1 MCGWVCLRLCLCSNL
16 YETKLQ
22 RIDKHIIISRCFIS
36 VGLRLSGQKLQI
48 SFHKLPLSNLSVIIF
63 LTLNSALYPVLL
75 FRYRIAY
82 YSPER
87 QKATV
92 KREDSDTQVKGMG
105 KHISK
110 RGMRKLRFSVTADM
124 MDTIKRKSCSVFTV
138 SLQEVADST
147 WHQASIQGIC
157 QGHRLN
163 YFPPVI
169 PLLPLDIHPQPGRGC
184 DPFSALHR
192 QKQHPHNQT

>member
-1 MCGWVCLRLCLCSNL
+1 M
-16 YETKLQ
+16 
-22 RIDKHIIISRCFIS
+22 
-36 VGLRLSGQKLQI
+36 
-48 SFHKLPLSNLSVIIF
+48 IIF

-124 MDTIKRKSCSVFTV
+124 MDAIKRKSCSVFTV
-138 SLQEVADST
+138 SL
-147 WHQASIQGIC
+147 
-157 QGHRLN
+157 
-163 YFPPVI
+163 
-169 PLLPLDIHPQPGRGC
+169 
-184 DPFSALHR
+184 
-192 QKQHPHNQT
+192 